1 MTNLNQLTVLAAA
14 TLLISGASA
23 AHAAPQHNCDNYASF
38 AVSDAFAAK
47 NKGCGF
53 KGGRWSTNFQKH
65 HAWCSTQGVSMAMLT
80 KEDRARK
87 KSLNNCNTTGGK
99 PTAGQ
104 CDKYAQAAI
113 QQQNTNL
120 VKKCGYT
127 GNAWQLKFAAHKNWC
142 MGATKQAM
150 AAERLSR
157 YALLSKCVAGK
168 P

>member
-1 MTNLNQLTVLAAA
+1 MTNSNHVTIFTAA
-14 TLLISGASA
+14 TLLLLGAGA
-23 AHAAPQHNCDNYASF
+23 AHAGPQHNCDNYASF

-53 KGGRWSTNFQKH
+53 KGSRWSTNFKKH
-65 HAWCSTQGVSMAMLT
+65 HAWCSTQGVTMAMLT

-87 KSLNNCNTTGGK
+87 KSLNSCNATGGK

-104 CDKYAQAAI
+104 CNKYAQAAI

-120 VKKCGYT
+120 VKKCGYS
-127 GNAWQLKFAAHKNWC
+127 GRRWQLKYAVHKNWC
-142 MGATKQAM
+142 MGATKKAM
-150 AAERLSR
+150 ASEQLAR
-157 YALLSKCVAGK
+157 YAQLTKCLANK